1 MCYFARSDVE
11 PDELKL
17 DKALRWLNGSE
28 GVIAD
33 FVALRFRALNKAG
46 HMAGPDSFEVGHNR
60 VRVVIS

>member
-1 MCYFARSDVE
+1 MLLLHRTDEE

-33 FVALRFRALNKAG
+33 FVALNFRWLDNVG
-46 HMAGPDSFEVGHNR
+46 HRAGPDSLQVSY
-60 VRVVIS
+60 VTISF